1 METVTVDGDG
11 DGVGVGFGVGV
22 GAGVGAVGIV
32 ADPELLPEPPQLQT
46 ARVAA
51 TIDVS
56 ASDDRM
62 PIRRASAIPL
72 KSHRFLRMVAVAPYR
87 RRNGLRIVVLTLF

>member
-11 DGVGVGFGVGV
+11 DGVGVGVGFGVGV

-62 PIRRASAIPL
+62 PIKRASAIPL
-72 KSHRFLRMVAVAPYR
+72 KKPPVLA
-87 RRNGLRIVVLTLF
+87 NGRGRSLPSA